1 MRKNIY
7 TQTQTKIKKIIIIMR
22 ACENIK
28 RNSSTHRSLAETEHM
43 QYTNLLKTTSSIHN
57 EGKDEEGREKV
68 Y

>member
-1 MRKNIY
+1 
-7 TQTQTKIKKIIIIMR
+7 MR

-28 RNSSTHRSLAETEHM
+28 RNSSTHRSLAETEQM